1 MKDIIDINYLKSLA
15 KDIMLEANDQEL
27 DYILSV
33 EESIL
38 EKFKKVT
45 SIDTTNV
52 KPTFYPLNDIHN
64 FLREDNNS
72 EVIEQEYILKNA
84 PTSKD
89 ECVTIAK
96 VVN

>member
-1 MKDIIDINYLKSLA
+1 MKDVIDINYLKSLA

-38 EKFKKVT
+38 EKLKKVT

-52 KPTFYPLNDIHN
+52 EPTFYPLKDIHN
-64 FLREDNNS
+64 FLREDNNP
-72 EVIEQEYILKNA
+72 EVIDQECILKNA

>member
-1 MKDIIDINYLKSLA
+1 MKDVIDINYLKSLA

-38 EKFKKVT
+38 EKLKKVT

-52 KPTFYPLNDIHN
+52 EPTFYPLKDIHN

-72 EVIEQEYILKNA
+72 EVIDQECILKNA